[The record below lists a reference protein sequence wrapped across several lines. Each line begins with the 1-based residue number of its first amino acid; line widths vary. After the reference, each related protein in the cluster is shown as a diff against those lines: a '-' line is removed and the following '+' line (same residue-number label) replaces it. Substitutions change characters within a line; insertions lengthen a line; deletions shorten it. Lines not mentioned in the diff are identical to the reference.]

1 MKLQSPPAA
10 AMFASYQRVPAAA
23 NVGELLRQ
31 LVGAAGRA
39 PSSSCE
45 ANLPGDAEEI
55 LLDVDIDGRRYLL
68 LQMPLARPARP
79 VLSPREQEIARMV
92 AAGVPSKTIASVLNI
107 SLWTVGTHLRRI
119 FAKLGVNTRAAMV
132 GKLHESTL
140 VPAARNA
147 AMDEAH
153 AAVAKVREGQR
164 EPLRA

>member
-10 AMFASYQRVPAAA
+10 AMIASYQSVPAAA

-39 PSSSCE
+39 PSSRD
-45 ANLPGDAEEI
+45 ATLPGDAEEI

-68 LQMPLARPARP
+68 LRMPLARPARP

-132 GKLHESTL
+132 GKLHESAL
-140 VPAARNA
+140 VPATRNA
-147 AMDEAH
+147 ATDEAH
-153 AAVAKVREGQR
+153 ATVANVLERQR
-164 EPLRA
+164 EALRA